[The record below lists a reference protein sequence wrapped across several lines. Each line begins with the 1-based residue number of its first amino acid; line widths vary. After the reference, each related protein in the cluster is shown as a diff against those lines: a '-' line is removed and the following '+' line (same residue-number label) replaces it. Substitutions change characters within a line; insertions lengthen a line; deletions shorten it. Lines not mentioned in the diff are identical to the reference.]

1 MKKHIFYGTT
11 TVGEKGQ
18 AVIPS
23 RARKELGVKA
33 GEQLLVF
40 GFDKEMIVLSKLSNI
55 EKFASHMESQLKDLR
70 KIIKKRTKK

>member
-55 EKFASHMESQLKDLR
+55 
-70 KIIKKRTKK
+70 